1 MGGIRLDYVGAMP
14 SPPAG
19 RRAGFLVFA
28 CLAAMACGT
37 ATPAVDGPSAE
48 VRTLTGAHTRIVWV
62 QHDGSDPRLHGVDLT
77 LMGLDSDDARGERA
91 ILERRGSYVKPMITA
106 AGDRIVYS
114 TRPEPGPSEVF
125 ILNWDGTG
133 LRKIADGF
141 GMALWT
147 DPADGR
153 EWLYMGVDPEKMD
166 TNTVVRFPLDDPSR
180 REMVWTKTKISMEG
194 FRLSPDGRSAS
205 GLVPW
210 PKAAVIELPNGRMR
224 VLGNGCWTSLTHARG
239 PLFWYFDGAHR
250 NVTLVDVD
258 SETRWMVN
266 VNGAPGFDG
275 AEVYHPRWTN
285 HSRVLVLSG
294 PYNQGGRNQARTGG
308 PQVEIYLGRFS
319 ADYARIE
326 TWARVTRN
334 GAGDS
339 HPDAWIELAGGTLP
353 QRPSGPVGPEH
364 VRTARSSGAGAAA
377 GDVGRVLVNV
387 QLTKPGPVPTPEE
400 ILPYR
405 HALVVNEYKVVDVIN
420 GQYKGKTMQIAQWA
434 IRDSRVL
441 PEARRVAGAGATLS
455 VERYDA
461 HPELEGERLIAGR
474 QSKLPLYYDVTAG
487 R

>member
-1 MGGIRLDYVGAMP
+1 MSLPLSVSR
-14 SPPAG
+14 PAG
-19 RRAGFLVFA
+19 ILLFA
-28 CLAAMACGT
+28 CIAGAGCGVASPAIEGAAADVRELA
-37 ATPAVDGPSAE
+37 
-48 VRTLTGAHTRIVWV
+48 GAHTRIVWV
-62 QHDGSDPRLHGVDLT
+62 QHDGTDPRLHGVDLT
-77 LMGLDSDDARGERA
+77 LMGFDSDDGRAERA
-91 ILERRGSYVKPMITA
+91 ILEGRGSYVKPMITA
-106 AGDRIVYS
+106 KGDRIVYS
-114 TRPEPGPSEVF
+114 TRPEPGPPEVF
-125 ILNWDGTG
+125 IVNWDGTG
-133 LRKIADGF
+133 RKKIADGF

-153 EWLYMGVDPEKMD
+153 EWLYAGLEPTKMD
-166 TNTVVRFPLDDPSR
+166 TNTVVRFPLDDPAR
-180 REMVWTKTKISMEG
+180 RETVWTKTKISMEG
-194 FRLSPDGRSAS
+194 FRLSPDGRHAS

-224 VLGNGCWTSLTHARG
+224 VLGNGCWTSMTHARG

-266 VNGAPGFDG
+266 VNDAPGFDG

-319 ADYARIE
+319 TDYSTIE
-326 TWARVTRN
+326 SWARVTKN

-339 HPDAWIELAGGTLP
+339 HPDAWIDLDDSSLP
-353 QRPSGPVGPEH
+353 QRPSGPLGPEH
-364 VRTARSSGAGAAA
+364 VRTARTGGAAA
-377 GDVGRVLVNV
+377 APAEAGRLLVNV
-387 QLTKPGPVPTPEE
+387 QLTKPGSVPTPEE

-405 HALVVNEYKVVDVIN
+405 NALVVNEYKVVDVVR
-420 GQYKGKTMQIAQWA
+420 GKYKGKTMQIAQWA

-441 PEARRVAGAGATLS
+441 PGARRVAGAGSTLN

-461 HPELEGERLIAGR
+461 HPELEGERLISESRSTG
-474 QSKLPLYYDVTAG
+474 PLYYDVTA
-487 R
+487 RQ